1 MLAEATQTATRSDVI
16 AALKQASAATGSN
29 FDYLLG
35 TAMRESGLK
44 ASAQAPTS
52 SASGLFQFTQQT
64 WLGMIK
70 QHGADF
76 GLGSYANA
84 IHQDDD
90 GRYHVSDKE
99 DRQAILA
106 LRNDPKTASLMAG
119 EYANDSRCEME
130 GKLGR
135 SVCSGELYAA
145 HFLGPEAACRLI
157 RLNNAKPDSSAA
169 DAFPEAAGANRNV
182 FYNRDGSPKT
192 VHEVYDWALKQPAGD
207 LSAALK
213 ATPAAK
219 PAHAT
224 APPPAKSLWSE
235 DSLSLNW
242 AAATGQG
249 NLSLAMLSGKSP
261 LAMSPGI
268 MHILASLTP
277 PDLDSHQPIV

>member
-1 MLAEATQTATRSDVI
+1 MLAEASTTTATRSDVI

-70 QHGADF
+70 QHGAEF

-84 IHQDDD
+84 IRQDDD
-90 GRYHVSDKE
+90 GRYHVDDRE

-106 LRNDPKTASLMAG
+106 LRNDPKTAALMAG

-157 RLNNAKPDSSAA
+157 RLNNAKPDSNAA

-182 FYNRDGSPKT
+182 FYNRDGSPKS
-192 VHEVYDWALKQPAGD
+192 VHEVYNWALKQPGGD
-207 LSAALK
+207 GAEVLK
-213 ATPAAK
+213 AAAPAK

-224 APPPAKSLWSE
+224 AVPAQSLWSE

-242 AAATGQG
+242 ASATGQSD
-249 NLSLAMLSGKSP
+249 LSLGMLSGKSP
-261 LAMSPGI
+261 LAMSPAI
-268 MHILASLTP
+268 MNILASMTP
-277 PDLDSHQPIV
+277 PDLNPHQPIV